1 MSRGHAPKFAKHFA
15 QIGDAI
21 VEATARYVAEVR
33 SGAFPSAEHAFKPN
47 HVADAVVDLTK
58 N

>member
-1 MSRGHAPKFAKHFA
+1 MKFTKHFA
-15 QIGDAI
+15 EVGDAI

-33 SGAFPSAEHAFKPN
+33 AGAFPSAEHAFKPN
-47 HVADAVVDLTK
+47 RPDEVVGDRVDLTK